1 MREDEGG
8 GKILILHF
16 FAGGYNT
23 NMQEET
29 LTFEEI
35 NELKARREHGE
46 YVPSEVM
53 EAYFTIKNFLE
64 TKDVTKV

>member
-1 MREDEGG
+1 
-8 GKILILHF
+8 
-16 FAGGYNT
+16 
-23 NMQEET
+23 MQEEI

-35 NELKARREHGE
+35 QELRAREADGV

-64 TKDVTKV
+64 TTDIAKV